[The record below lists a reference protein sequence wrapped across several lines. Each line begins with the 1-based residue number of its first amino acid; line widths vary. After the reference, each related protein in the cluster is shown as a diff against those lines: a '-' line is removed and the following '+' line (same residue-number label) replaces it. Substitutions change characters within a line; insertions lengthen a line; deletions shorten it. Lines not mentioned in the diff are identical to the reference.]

1 MNWSNKHI
9 LWLKDYN
16 GVEDMESRKLIPV
29 YDCVYECGE
38 NSFVFSMENSVL
50 MKSFED
56 FTSINVNTTTTQAI
70 SQIGGNISS
79 QVIGSRNLSLSGV
92 IYQNVD
98 TIKQRLIDTF
108 IPFVEGV
115 LTINKKFKINCF
127 TTSTPSIEIKRDL
140 PNFVIS
146 LTCPF
151 PLFRSSENK
160 VFYLNYQEGMFKF
173 PWNMAKYQFGQRA
186 IKYNF
191 GLQNDGHFSSPYI
204 IEFYA
209 LGEVVNPKLIMRK
222 SNNDIDSLTFNKALA
237 NGDRV
242 VISSDNTGVTA
253 IFENNEGKKDMTGL
267 IDFDSDLLEI
277 PRGYSA
283 VQISAERGGE
293 SLQCKIEYPL
303 LYGGVIV

>member
-1 MNWSNKHI
+1 
-9 LWLKDYN
+9 
-16 GVEDMESRKLIPV
+16 
-29 YDCVYECGE
+29 
-38 NSFVFSMENSVL
+38 MENYVL

-56 FTSINVNTTTTQAI
+56 FTSSNVNTTTTQAI

-79 QVIGSRNLSLSGV
+79 QVIGSRNLSVSGI
-92 IYQNVD
+92 IYQNVENV
-98 TIKQRLIDTF
+98 KQKLIDTF

-151 PLFRSSENK
+151 PLFRSSKNK
-160 VFYLNYQEGMFKF
+160 VFYLNYQQGMFLF
-173 PWNMAKYQFGQRA
+173 PWNMAKYQFGGRE

-204 IEFYA
+204 IELVA
-209 LGEVVNPKLIMRK
+209 LSEVVNPKVIMRK
-222 SNNDIDSLTFNKALA
+222 SDNDIDTLTFNKTLA
-237 NGDRV
+237 NGDKV
-242 VISSDNTGVTA
+242 VINSDNTGVTA
-253 IFENNEGKKDMTGL
+253 IFENNDGKKDMTGL

-293 SLQCKIEYPL
+293 GLQCKIEFPL

>member
-1 MNWSNKHI
+1 
-9 LWLKDYN
+9 
-16 GVEDMESRKLIPV
+16 MESRKLIPV

-38 NSFVFSMENSVL
+38 NSFVFSMENHVL

-56 FTSINVNTTTTQAI
+56 FTSINVSTTTTQAI

-79 QVIGSRNLSLSGV
+79 QVIGSRNLSLSGI
-92 IYQNVD
+92 IYQNVENV
-98 TIKQRLIDTF
+98 KQKLIDTF

-160 VFYLNYQEGMFKF
+160 VACLNYQEGMFLF
-173 PWNMAKYQFGQRA
+173 PWNMAKYQFGQRK

-191 GLQNDGHFSSPYI
+191 GLQNDGHFDSPYT

-222 SNNDIDSLTFNKALA
+222 SNNDIDSLTFNKTLA
-237 NGDRV
+237 NGDKV

-253 IFENNEGKKDMTGL
+253 IFENNDGKKDMTGL

-293 SLQCKIEYPL
+293 NLQCKIEYPL

>member
-1 MNWSNKHI
+1 
-9 LWLKDYN
+9 
-16 GVEDMESRKLIPV
+16 MESRKLIPV

-38 NSFVFSMENSVL
+38 NSFVFSMENYVL
-50 MKSFED
+50 MTSFQD
-56 FTSINVNTTTTQAI
+56 FTSINVSTTTTQAI
-70 SQIGGNISS
+70 SQLGGNISS
-79 QVIGSRNLSLSGV
+79 QVIGSRNLSLSGI
-92 IYQNVD
+92 IYQNVENV
-98 TIKQRLIDTF
+98 KQKLIDTF

-151 PLFRSSENK
+151 PLFRSSKNK
-160 VFYLNYQEGMFKF
+160 VFYLNYQQGMFLF
-173 PWNMAKYQFGQRA
+173 PWNMAKYQFGGRE

-204 IEFYA
+204 IELVA
-209 LGEVVNPKLIMRK
+209 LSEVVNPKVIMRK
-222 SNNDIDSLTFNKALA
+222 SDNDIDTLTFNKTLA
-237 NGDRV
+237 NGDKV
-242 VISSDNTGVTA
+242 VINSDNTGVTA
-253 IFENNEGKKDMTGL
+253 IFENNDGKKDMTGL

-283 VQISAERGGE
+283 VQISAESGGE
-293 SLQCKIEYPL
+293 GLQCKIEFPL

>member
-1 MNWSNKHI
+1 M
-9 LWLKDYN
+9 
-16 GVEDMESRKLIPV
+16 
-29 YDCVYECGE
+29 
-38 NSFVFSMENSVL
+38 
-50 MKSFED
+50 
-56 FTSINVNTTTTQAI
+56 
-70 SQIGGNISS
+70 
-79 QVIGSRNLSLSGV
+79 
-92 IYQNVD
+92 IYQNVE
-98 TIKQRLIDTF
+98 TIKQKLIDTF

-160 VFYLNYQEGMFKF
+160 VFYLNYQQGVFKF
-173 PWNMAKYQFGQRA
+173 PWNMARYKFGERA

-191 GLQNDGHFSSPYI
+191 GIQNDGHFDSPYI
-204 IEFYA
+204 MEFIA
-209 LGEVVNPKLIMRK
+209 LGEVVNPKMIMRK
-222 SNNDIDSLTFNKALA
+222 SDNTINSITFNKTLS

-242 VISSDNTGVTA
+242 IINSDNTGVSA
-253 IFENNEGKKDMTGL
+253 IFENNDGRKDVTGL
-267 IDFDSDLLEI
+267 IDFNSDLLEI

-293 SLQCKIEYPL
+293 NLQCKVEYPL

>member
-1 MNWSNKHI
+1 
-9 LWLKDYN
+9 
-16 GVEDMESRKLIPV
+16 MESRKLIPV

-38 NSFVFSMENSVL
+38 NSFVFSMENYVL

-79 QVIGSRNLSLSGV
+79 QVIGSRNLSLSGL
-92 IYQNVD
+92 IYQNVENV
-98 TIKQRLIDTF
+98 KQKLIDTF

-151 PLFRSSENK
+151 PLFRSSKNK
-160 VFYLNYQEGMFKF
+160 VFYLNYQQGMFLF
-173 PWNMAKYQFGQRA
+173 PWNMAKYQFGGRE

-204 IEFYA
+204 IEFFA

-222 SNNDIDSLTFNKALA
+222 SDNDIDSLTFNKTLE
-237 NGDRV
+237 NGDK
-242 VISSDNTGVTA
+242 VIINSDNTGVTA
-253 IFENNEGKKDMTGL
+253 IFENNDGKKDMTGL

-293 SLQCKIEYPL
+293 NLQCKIEYPL

>member
-1 MNWSNKHI
+1 
-9 LWLKDYN
+9 
-16 GVEDMESRKLIPV
+16 
-29 YDCVYECGE
+29 
-38 NSFVFSMENSVL
+38 MENYVL

-56 FTSINVNTTTTQAI
+56 FTSINVSTTTTQAI

-92 IYQNVD
+92 IYQNVENV
-98 TIKQRLIDTF
+98 KQKLIDTF

-191 GLQNDGHFSSPYI
+191 GLQNDGHFDSPYT

-222 SNNDIDSLTFNKALA
+222 SNNDIDSITFNKTLA
-237 NGDRV
+237 NGDKV
-242 VISSDNTGVTA
+242 IISSDNTGVTA
-253 IFENNEGKKDMTGL
+253 IFENNDGKKDMTGL
-267 IDFDSDLLEI
+267 IDFDSDLLAI

-283 VQISAERGGE
+283 VQISAQSGGE

>member
-1 MNWSNKHI
+1 
-9 LWLKDYN
+9 
-16 GVEDMESRKLIPV
+16 MESRKLIPV

-56 FTSINVNTTTTQAI
+56 FTSINVSTTTTQAI

-79 QVIGSRNLSLSGV
+79 QVIGSRNLSLSGI
-92 IYQNVD
+92 IYQNVENV
-98 TIKQRLIDTF
+98 KQKLIDTF

-151 PLFRSSENK
+151 PLFRSSKNK
-160 VFYLNYQEGMFKF
+160 VFYLNYQQGMFLF
-173 PWNMAKYQFGQRA
+173 PWNMAKYQFGGRE

-204 IEFYA
+204 IELVA
-209 LGEVVNPKLIMRK
+209 LSEVVNPKVIMRK
-222 SNNDIDSLTFNKALA
+222 SDNDIDTLTFNKTLA

-253 IFENNEGKKDMTGL
+253 IFENNDGKKDMTGL

-283 VQISAERGGE
+283 VQISAESGGE
-293 SLQCKIEYPL
+293 GLQCKIEFPL

>member
-1 MNWSNKHI
+1 
-9 LWLKDYN
+9 
-16 GVEDMESRKLIPV
+16 MESRKLIPV
-29 YDCVYECGE
+29 YDCVYECGG
-38 NSFVFSMENSVL
+38 NSFVFSMENHVL

-56 FTSINVNTTTTQAI
+56 FTSINVSTTTTQAI

-79 QVIGSRNLSLSGV
+79 QVIGSRNLSLSGI
-92 IYQNVD
+92 IYQNVENV
-98 TIKQRLIDTF
+98 KQKLIDTF

-160 VFYLNYQEGMFKF
+160 VAYLNYQEGMFKF

-191 GLQNDGHFSSPYI
+191 GLQNDGHFDSPYT

-222 SNNDIDSLTFNKALA
+222 SNNDIDSITFNKTLA
-237 NGDRV
+237 NGDKV

-253 IFENNEGKKDMTGL
+253 IFENNDGKKDMTGL
-267 IDFDSDLLEI
+267 IDFDSDLLAI

-293 SLQCKIEYPL
+293 SLQCKIDYPL

>member
-1 MNWSNKHI
+1 
-9 LWLKDYN
+9 
-16 GVEDMESRKLIPV
+16 MESRKLIPV

-92 IYQNVD
+92 IYQNVE
-98 TIKQRLIDTF
+98 TIKQKLIDTF

-151 PLFRSSENK
+151 PLFKSTKNK
-160 VFYLNYQEGMFKF
+160 VFYLNYQHGMFKF
-173 PWNMAKYQFGQRA
+173 PWNMAKYQFGGRE

-204 IEFYA
+204 IELVA
-209 LGEVVNPKLIMRK
+209 LSEVVNPKVIMRK
-222 SNNDIDSLTFNKALA
+222 SNNDIDSLTFNKTLA

-242 VISSDNTGVTA
+242 VITSDNTGVTA
-253 IFENNEGKKDMTGL
+253 IFENNDGKKDMTGL

-283 VQISAERGGE
+283 VQISAESGGE
-293 SLQCKIEYPL
+293 GLQCKIEFPL

>member
-1 MNWSNKHI
+1 
-9 LWLKDYN
+9 
-16 GVEDMESRKLIPV
+16 MESRKLIPV

-56 FTSINVNTTTTQAI
+56 FTSINVSTTTTQAI

-79 QVIGSRNLSLSGV
+79 QVIGSRNLSLSGI
-92 IYQNVD
+92 IYQNVENV
-98 TIKQRLIDTF
+98 KQKLIDTF

-151 PLFRSSENK
+151 PLFRSSKNK
-160 VFYLNYQEGMFKF
+160 VFYLNYQQGMFLF
-173 PWNMAKYQFGQRA
+173 PWNMAKYQFGGRE

-204 IEFYA
+204 IELVA
-209 LGEVVNPKLIMRK
+209 LSEVVNPKVIMRK
-222 SNNDIDSLTFNKALA
+222 SNNDIDSLTFNKTLA

-242 VISSDNTGVTA
+242 VITSDNTGVTA
-253 IFENNEGKKDMTGL
+253 IFENNDGKKDMTGL

-283 VQISAERGGE
+283 VQISAESGGE
-293 SLQCKIEYPL
+293 GLQCKIEFPL

>member
-1 MNWSNKHI
+1 
-9 LWLKDYN
+9 
-16 GVEDMESRKLIPV
+16 MESRKLIPV

-38 NSFVFSMENSVL
+38 NSFVFSMENYVL

-56 FTSINVNTTTTQAI
+56 FTSINVSTTTTQAI

-79 QVIGSRNLSLSGV
+79 QVIGSRNLSLSGI
-92 IYQNVD
+92 IYQNVENV
-98 TIKQRLIDTF
+98 KQKLIDTF

-151 PLFRSSENK
+151 PLFRSSKNK
-160 VFYLNYQEGMFKF
+160 VFYLNYQQGMFLF
-173 PWNMAKYQFGQRA
+173 PWNMAKYQFGGRE

-204 IEFYA
+204 IELVA
-209 LGEVVNPKLIMRK
+209 LSEVVNPKVIMRK
-222 SNNDIDSLTFNKALA
+222 SDNDIDTLTFNKTLA
-237 NGDRV
+237 NGDKV
-242 VISSDNTGVTA
+242 VITSDNTGVSA
-253 IFENNEGKKDMTGL
+253 IFENNDGKKDMTGL

-283 VQISAERGGE
+283 VQISAESGGE
-293 SLQCKIEYPL
+293 GLQCKIEFPL

>member
-1 MNWSNKHI
+1 
-9 LWLKDYN
+9 
-16 GVEDMESRKLIPV
+16 MESRKLIPV
-29 YDCVYECGE
+29 YDCVYECGG
-38 NSFVFSMENSVL
+38 NSFVFSMENHVL

-56 FTSINVNTTTTQAI
+56 FTSINVSTTTTQAI

-79 QVIGSRNLSLSGV
+79 QVIGSRNLSLSGI
-92 IYQNVD
+92 IYQNVENV
-98 TIKQRLIDTF
+98 KQKLIDTF

-160 VFYLNYQEGMFKF
+160 VDYLNYQEGMFKF

-191 GLQNDGHFSSPYI
+191 GLQNDGHFDSPYT

-222 SNNDIDSLTFNKALA
+222 SNNDIDSITFNKTLA
-237 NGDRV
+237 NGDKV

-253 IFENNEGKKDMTGL
+253 IFENNDGKKDMTGL
-267 IDFDSDLLEI
+267 IDFDSDLLAI

-293 SLQCKIEYPL
+293 SLQCKIDYPL